1 MNHGPPSPS
10 SGAAAR
16 SWVRGRDRRTA
27 FPDLLATLAR
37 SLQQQRDP
45 GVLRKVFEQATRAV
59 LPLRWAEIREVRPG
73 APARPSADRFTVG
86 IPTSDP
92 LRAISLDGEMEA
104 GRRFSDWDYQTLSA
118 LAHLAALVAEIEH
131 LARGHSLSDFT
142 VGTTR
147 GDGAAPL
154 IGSSG
159 VMQTLRDR
167 IERVAATDFCVL
179 IEGESGTGK
188 ELVARHLHDLS
199 RRSAG
204 PFVAIN
210 CAALVE
216 TLLEAE
222 LFGIED
228 RTATGVRGRRG
239 KFEHADGG
247 TLFLDE
253 VSDLSMSA
261 QAKLLRAIQDLS
273 VERVG
278 ACGARRIDTRIV
290 VATNRS
296 LGDLVQRGL
305 FRQDL
310 FYRLGGVDIRV
321 PPLRSRREDILE
333 LARYFLARHRTVR
346 RLELT
351 PAVADALLLYDWPG
365 NVRELERIVERIVAL
380 AHGDRIDLDD
390 LPPAIRGD
398 YVAVLM
404 PSLTR
409 GESLR
414 AWGSRYVRLVLQ
426 RNHDNKRQACR
437 KLGISYHTLQAYLRF
452 QPARKDAIRHDVVEW
467 PREAAPDLAAS
478 RVAETVEDE
487 LSGGLVGERRPG
499 EANATL
505 EDAKRT
511 LATTAAQEPAG
522 IAQ

>member
-1 MNHGPPSPS
+1 MNQGPQSPIL
-10 SGAAAR
+10 GPATR
-16 SWVRGRDRRTA
+16 SWARGRDRRTA
-27 FPDLLATLAR
+27 FSTVLATLAR
-37 SLQQQRDP
+37 TLHQPRDP
-45 GVLRKVFEQATRAV
+45 GTLRKVFEQAIRTV
-59 LPLRWAEIREVRPG
+59 LPLRWAEIREPRPRLPG
-73 APARPSADRFTVG
+73 SQSTEAFTLCLESG
-86 IPTSDP
+86 EGS
-92 LRAISLDGEMEA
+92 RAVSLEGEIQA
-104 GRRFSDWDYQTLSA
+104 GRRLNEWDQQTLSA
-118 LAHLAALVAEIEH
+118 LAHVASLVAEIEH
-131 LARGHSLSDFT
+131 LGMRGQSTLDAALG
-142 VGTTR
+142 VMR

-159 VMQTLRDR
+159 VMQVLRDR

-199 RRSAG
+199 RRAAG

-290 VATNRS
+290 VATNRG

-310 FYRLGGVDIRV
+310 FYRLCGVDIQV

-333 LARYFLARHRTVR
+333 LANYFLARHRTVR

-365 NVRELERIVERIVAL
+365 NVRELERIVEGIVAL
-380 AHGDRIDLDD
+380 AHGSQIDLDD
-390 LPPAIRGD
+390 LPAAIRGD
-398 YVAVLM
+398 YAAVLL
-404 PSLTR
+404 PSLER

-414 AWGSRYVRLVLQ
+414 AWGSRYARLVLQ
-426 RNHDNKRQACR
+426 RSGDNKREACR
-437 KLGISYHTLQAYLRF
+437 TLGISYHTLQAYLRY
-452 QPARKDAIRHDVVEW
+452 QPGRARAVGDVEW
-467 PREAAPDLAAS
+467 SQPRRPELVS
-478 RVAETVEDE
+478 RVAETASDALTGNTV
-487 LSGGLVGERRPG
+487 RPPG
-499 EANATL
+499 EGSGKF
-505 EDAKRT
+505 ESVKQT
-511 LATTAAQEPAG
+511 LATTATQEAG
-522 IAQ
+522 LAL